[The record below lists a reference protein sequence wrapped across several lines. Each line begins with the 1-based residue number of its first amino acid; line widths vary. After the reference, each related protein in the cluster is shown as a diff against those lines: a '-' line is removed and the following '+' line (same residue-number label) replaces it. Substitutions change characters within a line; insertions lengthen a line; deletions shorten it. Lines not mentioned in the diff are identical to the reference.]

1 MSGYWLWFT
10 KDATGTKHPGVFVLQ
25 QKGIR
30 VFGYNVIEAPLSN
43 NERGLKSSLRII
55 PAVGEISIAD
65 KGERALTMTLIDFT
79 DTGTAVSTA
88 RISPTGK
95 SLSGETKQEIV
106 SGAGEDAQSVSTEY
120 EWSAVK
126 FAAKQKP

>member
-1 MSGYWLWFT
+1 M
-10 KDATGTKHPGVFVLQ
+10 FVLQ

-65 KGERALTMTLIDFT
+65 KGERALTMTLLDFT

-120 EWSAVK
+120 ELSAVK
-126 FAAKQKP
+126 FAAKQKF